1 MANEKYTAR
10 TQFVPRRA
18 RSREYREAGIT
29 EARARQLISGGGAE
43 ISQRWDINNLI
54 QQRAV
59 LAKFS
64 AQDATLKEL
73 GDTTVT
79 IQDDLKKSNAKIERL
94 TEDNKGFSE
103 TLTTLS
109 YTVATQADIEKMCET
124 AFV

>member
-29 EARARQLISGGGAE
+29 EARARQLIGGSGAE

-79 IQDDLKKSNAKIERL
+79 IQDDLKKSDAKIEKL

>member
-1 MANEKYTAR
+1 MATEKYTAR

-18 RSREYREAGIT
+18 RSKKYREAGIT

-64 AQDATLKEL
+64 AQDTILKEL
-73 GDTTVT
+73 GDTTTT
-79 IQDDLKKSNAKIERL
+79 ISEKQARSDAKIQEL
-94 TEDNKGFSE
+94 ESSSKDFSE
-103 TLTTLS
+103 TLTGMT
-109 YTVATQADIEKMCET
+109 YTVATGVDIDKMCET
-124 AFV
+124 AFS

>member
-1 MANEKYTAR
+1 MATEKYTAR

-18 RSREYREAGIT
+18 RSKKHREAGIT

-43 ISQRWDINNLI
+43 ISQSWDINNLI
-54 QQRAV
+54 QQRAI

-64 AQDATLKEL
+64 AQDAQLQEL
-73 GDTTVT
+73 GTTTAT
-79 IQDDLKKSNAKIERL
+79 IQSDLKRSDAKIDKL

-103 TLTTLS
+103 TLTGLS
-109 YTVATQADIEKMCET
+109 YTVATGADIDKMCET

>member
-18 RSREYREAGIT
+18 RSKKYREAGIT

-43 ISQRWDINNLI
+43 ISQSWDINNLI

-64 AQDATLKEL
+64 AQDAQLKEL
-73 GDTTVT
+73 GDTTAT
-79 IQDDLKKSNAKIERL
+79 IQVDMRDYNTKITKLEN
-94 TEDNKGFSE
+94 DSKGFSE
-103 TLTTLS
+103 SLTTLS
-109 YTVATQADIEKMCET
+109 YTVATAADIEKMCAT
-124 AFV
+124 VFG

>member
-43 ISQRWDINNLI
+43 ISQSWDINNLK

-64 AQDATLKEL
+64 AQDTILKEL

-79 IQDDLKKSNAKIERL
+79 IRDDLKKSDAKIEKL